1 MDLKNPK
8 TQKLLLG
15 GLVIFLMIYFW
26 YAKIYSKNTTV
37 MQQKQ
42 TRYENLMSNLKNVE
56 LKAKSYES
64 LKEEYHRLIDRYRRV
79 ERLLPEE
86 RQIPLFLMQMHSA
99 ASSYQTGIIQ
109 ILPKA
114 PAGVGFYI
122 ASSFGVEIAGS
133 YHNFGGFLSNIANF
147 PFLANVSN
155 MTITAIPQEGQSQG
169 QKAQSITAAFKL
181 TTYYVKEE
189 EGLKEIEF

>member
-1 MDLKNPK
+1 MDLKDPK

-15 GLVIFLMIYFW
+15 GLVIVLVIYFW
-26 YAKIYSKNTTV
+26 YAKIYSKNTV
-37 MQQKQ
+37 VIQQKQ

-64 LKEEYHRLIDRYRRV
+64 LKEEYHRLVDRYRRV

-86 RQIPLFLMQMHSA
+86 RQIPLFMMQMHSA
-99 ASSYQTGIIQ
+99 AASYQTGIIQ
-109 ILPKA
+109 ILPKD
-114 PAGVGFYI
+114 PVGVGFYN
-122 ASSFGVEIAGS
+122 ASSFDVEAAGS
-133 YHNFGGFLSNIANF
+133 YHNFGGFLSDIANF

-155 MTITAIPQEGQSQG
+155 MTITAIPQDGLSPE
-169 QKAQSITAAFKL
+169 QKGQSITASFKL

-189 EGLKEIEF
+189 ERLKEIEF

>member
-1 MDLKNPK
+1 MDLKDPK

-15 GLVIFLMIYFW
+15 GLVVFLVIYFW
-26 YAKIYSKNTTV
+26 YSKIYSKNTTII
-37 MQQKQ
+37 QQKQ
-42 TRYENLMSNLKNVE
+42 TQYENLMSNLKNVE

-64 LKEEYHRLIDRYRRV
+64 LKEEYHRLIDRYRKV

-99 ASSYQTGIIQ
+99 ASSYQTGISQ
-109 ILPKA
+109 ILPQA
-114 PAGVGFYI
+114 PVGVGFYNT
-122 ASSFGVEIAGS
+122 SSFDVEIAGS

-155 MTITAIPQEGQSQG
+155 MTIKAIPPEGQSSE
-169 QKAQSITAAFKL
+169 KKTRSITASFKL

-189 EGLKEIEF
+189 ERLKEIEF

>member
-1 MDLKNPK
+1 MDLKDPK

-15 GLVIFLMIYFW
+15 GLVIVLVIYFW
-26 YAKIYSKNTTV
+26 YAKIYSKNAV
-37 MQQKQ
+37 VIQQKQ

-114 PAGVGFYI
+114 PEGVGFYN
-122 ASSFGVEIAGS
+122 ASSFD
-133 YHNFGGFLSNIANF
+133 
-147 PFLANVSN
+147 
-155 MTITAIPQEGQSQG
+155 
-169 QKAQSITAAFKL
+169 
-181 TTYYVKEE
+181 
-189 EGLKEIEF
+189 

>member
-1 MDLKNPK
+1 MDLKDPK

-15 GLVIFLMIYFW
+15 GLVVVLVIYFW
-26 YAKIYSKNTTV
+26 YAKIYSKNTV
-37 MQQKQ
+37 IIQQKQ

-114 PAGVGFYI
+114 PEGVGFYN
-122 ASSFGVEIAGS
+122 ASSFDLEIAGS
-133 YHNFGGFLSNIANF
+133 YHNFGRFLSNIANF

-155 MTITAIPQEGQSQG
+155 MTITATPQEGQSPE
-169 QKAQSITAAFKL
+169 QKARSITASFKL

-189 EGLKEIEF
+189 ERLKEIEF

>member
-1 MDLKNPK
+1 MDLKDPK

-15 GLVIFLMIYFW
+15 GLVIFLVIYFW
-26 YAKIYSKNTTV
+26 YAKIFSKNTIII
-37 MQQKQ
+37 QQKQ

-99 ASSYQTGIIQ
+99 ASSYQTGITQ
-109 ILPKA
+109 IFPKA
-114 PAGVGFYI
+114 PEGVGFYN
-122 ASSFGVEIAGS
+122 ASSFNVEIAGA

-155 MTITAIPQEGQSQG
+155 MTITAIPPEGQSPE
-169 QKAQSITAAFKL
+169 QKARSITASFKL

-189 EGLKEIEF
+189 ERLKEIEF

>member
-1 MDLKNPK
+1 MDLKDPK

-15 GLVIFLMIYFW
+15 GLVIFLLIYFW

-37 MQQKQ
+37 IQQKQ
-42 TRYENLMSNLKNVE
+42 ARYESLMSNLKNVE

-64 LKEEYHRLIDRYRRV
+64 LKEEYHRLVGRYRKV

-86 RQIPLFLMQMHSA
+86 REIPLFLMQMHSA
-99 ASSYQTGIIQ
+99 AASYQTGIIQ

-114 PAGVGFYI
+114 PVGVGFYN
-122 ASSFGVEIAGS
+122 ASSFDVEITGS
-133 YHNFGGFLSNIANF
+133 YHNFGGFLSDIANF
-147 PFLANVSN
+147 PFLANVTN
-155 MTITAIPQEGQSQG
+155 MSITAIPPDGQSPE
-169 QKAQSITAAFKL
+169 QKGQSITAAFKL

-189 EGLKEIEF
+189 ERLKEIEF

>member
-1 MDLKNPK
+1 MDLKDPK

-15 GLVIFLMIYFW
+15 GLVIVLVIYFW
-26 YAKIYSKNTTV
+26 YAKIYSKNTV
-37 MQQKQ
+37 VIQQKQ

-114 PAGVGFYI
+114 PEGVGFYN
-122 ASSFGVEIAGS
+122 ASSFDLEIAGS
-133 YHNFGGFLSNIANF
+133 YHNFGRFLSNIANF
-147 PFLANVSN
+147 PFLANVSS
-155 MTITAIPQEGQSQG
+155 MTITATPQEGQSPE
-169 QKAQSITAAFKL
+169 QKARSITASFKL

-189 EGLKEIEF
+189 ERLKEIEF

>member
-1 MDLKNPK
+1 MDLKDPK

-15 GLVIFLMIYFW
+15 GLVIFLVIYFW
-26 YAKIYSKNTTV
+26 YAKIYSKNTALI
-37 MQQKQ
+37 QQKQ

-64 LKEEYHRLIDRYRRV
+64 LKEEYHRLIDRYRKV

-99 ASSYQTGIIQ
+99 ASSNQTGITQ

-114 PAGVGFYI
+114 PQGVGFYN
-122 ASSFGVEIAGS
+122 ASSFDLEISGS
-133 YHNFGGFLSNIANF
+133 YHNFGAFLSNIANF

-155 MTITAIPQEGQSQG
+155 MNITAIPPDGQSPE
-169 QKAQSITAAFKL
+169 QKGQSITASFQI

-189 EGLKEIEF
+189 ERLKEIEF